1 MRRQILFVGH
11 DFKFLEPLLE
21 HFEARPVW
29 EVLTHSYRG
38 HVLREPGACTS
49 LAEGADVL
57 FAEWCLGNAEWL
69 SARKREDQALIVRL
83 HSQER
88 NLPFLDRII
97 WSRVDRLCFICRHH
111 METFL
116 ERFPSMSN
124 RSRLIYNAID
134 CAAFDLPKTE
144 DAPFHL
150 GLMGMAPM
158 QKSPHLAVEIL
169 ERLREQDSR
178 TTLFFKG
185 HHPSSYDWLW
195 KRPDE
200 RAYYEALFDRLTP
213 LEAAGAVVFDPHG
226 DDVPQWFRKVGFI
239 LSTSEHEGSHQAVAE
254 GMASGTI
261 PVIRN
266 WRGADQLYPARYV
279 FDTVDLAVERILEMR
294 ANGTEA
300 GERAFCRAFARTHFD
315 QSTILPQY
323 EALIEELLE
332 ERKGSGQTAPSE
344 R

>member
-1 MRRQILFVGH
+1 
-11 DFKFLEPLLE
+11 
-21 HFEARPVW
+21 
-29 EVLTHSYRG
+29 
-38 HVLREPGACTS
+38 
-49 LAEGADVL
+49 
-57 FAEWCLGNAEWL
+57 
-69 SARKREDQALIVRL
+69 
-83 HSQER
+83 
-88 NLPFLDRII
+88 
-97 WSRVDRLCFICRHH
+97 
-111 METFL
+111 
-116 ERFPSMSN
+116 
-124 RSRLIYNAID
+124 
-134 CAAFDLPKTE
+134 
-144 DAPFHL
+144 
-150 GLMGMAPM
+150 MAPM